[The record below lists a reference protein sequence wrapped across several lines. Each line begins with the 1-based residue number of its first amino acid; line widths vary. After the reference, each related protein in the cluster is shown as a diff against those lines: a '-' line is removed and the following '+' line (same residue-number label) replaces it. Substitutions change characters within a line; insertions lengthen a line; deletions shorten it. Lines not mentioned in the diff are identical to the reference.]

1 MLTFLFFSWFSC
13 FLGSGGLMN
22 GASMFGLDNISP
34 ALQGAIESLWPFL
47 NFWIG
52 GTLKDPR

>member
-1 MLTFLFFSWFSC
+1 
-13 FLGSGGLMN
+13 MN